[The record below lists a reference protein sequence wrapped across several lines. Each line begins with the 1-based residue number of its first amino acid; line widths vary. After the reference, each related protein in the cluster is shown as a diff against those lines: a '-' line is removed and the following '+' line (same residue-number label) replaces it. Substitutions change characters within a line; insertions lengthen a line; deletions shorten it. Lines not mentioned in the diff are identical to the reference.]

1 MNQAVV
7 ITETEE
13 FFAPT
18 STDLVD
24 GLVAEYRKDRERIE
38 SVDAFLSGDGFHK
51 ALGYYIAGNREEL
64 RGVRCTPV
72 TERMFRLDGAIK
84 ALNSAHWDKAL
95 RMTDVL
101 DYMPAQRRE
110 DWFEQI
116 EKMATP
122 DFEEDT
128 VRATLGT
135 LLAQRMD
142 FLAEKVD
149 GIFRALS
156 RTHVTNQPEGFSKR
170 MIMTGVTN
178 DYGGYGSR
186 QSGHINDLRQVI
198 AKFMGRDEPGYRASH
213 RLVEIARAHHRGEWL
228 DVDGGALRIRCY
240 LNGNAHIE
248 IHPDIA
254 WRLNQIL
261 AHLHPAAIPSRFRTK
276 PKKARKVR
284 EHVLMDRP
292 LPFAVL
298 DLLDQMVAVRTVPT
312 KNNWGEVVAQPV
324 TRNDNSLQFPYGDWS
339 KHVVQEASRVLTAMG
354 GVQMRDEKGL
364 SSWWEFDYPPEPVI
378 KRIVVEGAIP
388 DHRSHQFYPTP
399 ESIARRTVEL
409 AGIGSTDSVLEPSA
423 GTGAL
428 ADAVSEAGCRRLF
441 CVEVSSLHC
450 QVLEAKGH
458 DVENADFLKWR
469 EGEYSRIVMNPP
481 FSEGRWQAH
490 LEHAS
495 TMVAAGGRLVAVLP
509 ASAKGK
515 DLLPGFRLTFDGPY
529 SNEFSGTSVSVVIV
543 VAERAA

>member
-7 ITETEE
+7 IAEAEE

-101 DYMPAQRRE
+101 DYLPAQRRE

-170 MIMTGVTN
+170 MILTGVTN
-178 DYGGYGSR
+178 DYGGYAR
-186 QSGHINDLRQVI
+186 QQTGHINDLRQVI
-198 AKFMGRDEPGYRASH
+198 AKFMNRDAPSYHASH
-213 RLVEIARAHHRGEWL
+213 RLVEIARAHHRGEWV
-228 DVDGGALRIRCY
+228 DVDGGALRVRCY

-276 PKKARKVR
+276 PKKERKVR
-284 EHVLMDRP
+284 EHTLMDRP

-298 DLLDQMVAVRTVPT
+298 DLLDQMKEVRTAPA
-312 KNNWGEVVAQPV
+312 KDRWGEVLSQPI
-324 TRNDNSLQFPYGDWS
+324 TQNKNSLEFPYGDHS
-339 KHVVQEASRVLTAMG
+339 KHVVAEASRVLEAVG
-354 GVQMRDEKGL
+354 GVRMRNNAR
-364 SSWWEFDYPPEPVI
+364 SWWEFDYPPDEVI
-378 KRIVVEGAIP
+378 KRIVVEGVIP
-388 DHRSHQFYPTP
+388 DHKSHQFYPTP
-399 ESIARRTVEL
+399 KALALRAVEL
-409 AGIGSTDSVLEPSA
+409 AEIGADDSVLEPSA
-423 GTGAL
+423 GTGGL
-428 ADAVSEAGCRRLF
+428 ADHIADPSKLV
-441 CVEVSSLHC
+441 CVEVSPLHC
-450 QVLEAKGH
+450 AVLESKGYN
-458 DVENADFLKWR
+458 VEQADFLKWGAGR
-469 EGEYSRIVMNPP
+469 FFDRIVANPP

-490 LEHAS
+490 LEHAAS
-495 TMVAAGGRLVAVLP
+495 MLSDGGRLVAILP

-515 DLLPGFRLTFDGPY
+515 DLLPGFNLTFDGPY

-543 VAERAA
+543 VAEKNK